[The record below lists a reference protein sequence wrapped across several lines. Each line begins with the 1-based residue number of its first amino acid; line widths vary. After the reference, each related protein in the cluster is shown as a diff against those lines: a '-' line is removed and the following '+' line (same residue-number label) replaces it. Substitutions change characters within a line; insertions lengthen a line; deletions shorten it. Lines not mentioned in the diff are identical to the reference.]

1 MLTEEDALDW
11 FKNSAGS
18 RRIDFLC
25 RILRFC
31 SPLELRYFA
40 VVLEDMCRKDYHE
53 LQSIEYQ
60 LNSLSNVQM
69 TGESPSLL
77 EKASRHKLLTAFA
90 LLRSDNQPVGQ
101 KLFDLLVRALD
112 PNGTLKEDAEVYE
125 EALLLLLMAANHPA
139 FLFDHRKW
147 LWQKIEQFTK
157 GSETPYDDRSQTE
170 TSIPSPVG
178 ELSLEDVKVTGVQ
191 KRFGQKNAYEF
202 AMEVVWSDKS
212 TSVVCKTY
220 AELFDFQNRLL
231 NDFPAEGGKKNRII
245 PYLPGKKMLTKML
258 TKSAKELAEKRLP
271 DIAEYA
277 RKLVKL
283 PRRLSQCAMVLDFFR
298 GRGQSPPLR
307 PAQDAL
313 AEAWQDYVLPG
324 PGCNKLNPLY
334 ASAEHVDGD
343 GDRSASGDGS
353 DDNVFDPAASAL
365 EEDVAPPSST
375 HGLRMQRKSS
385 PEFIMKFIHV
395 GIPLEMP
402 VPFPAQDVPSVQR
415 PSPIESPNE
424 DESSKQ
430 RHFMGPSPVPFSA
443 LYPPPHFMGGATPS
457 GMFDPQFPIR
467 YGFPIPP
474 FQGFNKAARQPHF
487 IRPFG
492 GYNYQNVNQPSS
504 VQRGVRPPRM
514 HEAATARSHPN
525 SFAEDS
531 SQALSSPNNLS
542 GGPRFGKKSEASV
555 PQSQSTGSC
564 PLLSKVSRTPSPVSH
579 QRRRSTSSSPGVTS
593 FRTKYDWFK
602 SLRLHKYYKSFE
614 NKSFNE
620 MCQLSDSDLE
630 ALGLIEGPRR
640 KFAMHL
646 ERLKNT
652 PGFKAFEEESSEAP
666 LRGSHSE
673 MSLDSD
679 QQSVG
684 ELSVGLQELQVE
696 ESSSS
701 NTKLTDKN
709 TTDQPADDQASSAE
723 DSNSKEG
730 YSNSGGGSQ
739 PNEPVLVAAAH
750 KSGLPYSPHMVLPHR
765 AAMYLGDSVGP
776 LLPQVSGVFL
786 QNYAAPFHLSFYGV
800 PVQPNFSSQSLP
812 VSAADYVG
820 PKEESCFNCGEVGHV
835 ASHCPTVKSKISSFS
850 MNFDPPK
857 SKRSDLEK
865 S

>member
-307 PAQDAL
+307 PAQD
-313 AEAWQDYVLPG
+313 
-324 PGCNKLNPLY
+324 
-334 ASAEHVDGD
+334 
-343 GDRSASGDGS
+343 
-353 DDNVFDPAASAL
+353 
-365 EEDVAPPSST
+365 
-375 HGLRMQRKSS
+375 
-385 PEFIMKFIHV
+385 